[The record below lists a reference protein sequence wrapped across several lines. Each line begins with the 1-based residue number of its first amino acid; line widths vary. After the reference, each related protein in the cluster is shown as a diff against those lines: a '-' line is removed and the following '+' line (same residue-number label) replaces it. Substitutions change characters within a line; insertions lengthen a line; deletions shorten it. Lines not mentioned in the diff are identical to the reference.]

1 MGLPSQGPFA
11 RSNAAPNAIV
21 IHGVSNVNSLKRKR
35 GRPRKYGPDGS
46 MALALSPFSAHPG
59 MTGSS
64 SQKRGRG
71 RPPGTGRKQQLAALG
86 SAGVGFTPHVI
97 TIAAGE
103 DVATKIMSFSQQG
116 PRAVCILSANG
127 AISNVTVRQPAA
139 SGGTVTYEG
148 RFDIVSLSGSFLL
161 TENNGVRSR
170 TGGLSIS
177 LAGPDGRVVGG
188 VVAGMLMAASPV
200 QVIAGSF
207 ILDGKK
213 VQGKPENPVSSL
225 GLSHVA
231 ASGHLGAKHGGLGGP
246 PFNSGSGAS
255 GINSVGQQS
264 TQNMP
269 AFQPMGWRGSHS
281 MGEPRH
287 TTNVNISLPCG

>member
-11 RSNAAPNAIV
+11 RPSAAPNAIV
-21 IHGVSNVNSLKRKR
+21 MHGSSNVNMLKRKR

-46 MALALSPFSAHPG
+46 MALALSPFSALAG
-59 MTGSS
+59 IAGSS

-71 RPPGTGRKQQLAALG
+71 RPPGTGRKQQMAALG

-97 TIAAGE
+97 AIAAGE
-103 DVATKIMSFSQQG
+103 DIATKIMSFSQQG
-116 PRAVCILSANG
+116 PRAVCILSASG

-161 TENNGVRSR
+161 MENNGARSR
-170 TGGLSIS
+170 TGGLSIA
-177 LAGPDGRVVGG
+177 LAGPDGRVIGG

-213 VQGKPENPVSSL
+213 VPDKPENPPL

-231 ASGHLGAKHGGLGGP
+231 ASGHSGAKHGGLGSS
-246 PFNSGSGAS
+246 PFNPTSGAS
-255 GINSVGQQS
+255 AINSVGQQS
-264 TQNMP
+264 TQNM
-269 AFQPMGWRGSHS
+269 ATFQSMGWRGSHS
-281 MGEPRH
+281 MGEQRH
-287 TTNVNISLPCG
+287 ATNVNISLPCG

>member
-1 MGLPSQGPFA
+1 MGLPSHGPFA

-21 IHGVSNVNSLKRKR
+21 IHGASNVNTMKRKR

-46 MALALSPFSAHPG
+46 MALALSPFSALPG

-103 DVATKIMSFSQQG
+103 
-116 PRAVCILSANG
+116 
-127 AISNVTVRQPAA
+127 
-139 SGGTVTYEG
+139 G

-161 TENNGVRSR
+161 MENNGARR

-207 ILDGKK
+207 ILDSKK
-213 VQGKPENPVSSL
+213 GQGKPENPVSSS
-225 GLSHVA
+225 GLPHVA
-231 ASGHLGAKHGGLGGP
+231 ASGHLGAKHGGPGSS
-246 PFNSGSGAS
+246 PFNPSSGAS
-255 GINSVGQQS
+255 AINSVGQQS
-264 TQNMP
+264 TQNLS
-269 AFQPMGWRGSHS
+269 AFQSMGWRGSHS
-281 MGEPRH
+281 MGEQRH

>member
-1 MGLPSQGPFA
+1 MGLPSHGPFA

-21 IHGVSNVNSLKRKR
+21 IHGASNVNTMKRKR

-46 MALALSPFSAHPG
+46 MALALSPFSALPG
-59 MTGSS
+59 ITGSS

-161 TENNGVRSR
+161 MENNGARR
-170 TGGLSIS
+170 AGGLSIS

-207 ILDGKK
+207 ILDSKK
-213 VQGKPENPVSSL
+213 GQGKPENPVSSS
-225 GLSHVA
+225 GLPHVA
-231 ASGHLGAKHGGLGGP
+231 ASGHLGAKHGGPGSS
-246 PFNSGSGAS
+246 PFNPSSGAS
-255 GINSVGQQS
+255 AINSVGQQS
-264 TQNMP
+264 TQNLS
-269 AFQPMGWRGSHS
+269 AFQSMGWRGSHS
-281 MGEPRH
+281 MGEQRH